1 VRFQKSPDA
10 EARAGL
16 VVDEQDSILEHG
28 FTAYINGI
36 VLVRIVCL
44 WLFANTL
51 QASAPMTYVYHP
63 PESSLDVRYLYHWE
77 ILRTALEKT
86 KAKWGP
92 YRMVPSES
100 MTERRQAFEL
110 KSASGKLTVMYLS
123 TNPDF
128 ERNLIPIRIPVDR
141 NLGGYCIFLIR
152 DGEQARF
159 NAVKSLDDLRKFSY
173 GLGLGWI
180 DVDILKA
187 NRFNVVTGSS
197 YDGLFEM
204 LANKRFDVFL
214 RAAVEV
220 LDEYEQRRNTL
231 KDLRIEDSI
240 VFYYPL
246 PMYFWFSKNDEGRR
260 LAARAEE
267 GMRMMIADG
276 TYDRIFDRYQR
287 RKIERLRLK
296 ERRIFR
302 IANPFVGPET
312 PFADKRLWF
321 YPKTYR

>member
-1 VRFQKSPDA
+1 MRASGA
-10 EARAGL
+10 LSGGGALEAR
-16 VVDEQDSILEHG
+16 
-28 FTAYINGI
+28 T
-36 VLVRIVCL
+36 
-44 WLFANTL
+44 T
-51 QASAPMTYVYHP
+51 PMTYVYHP

-86 KAKWGP
+86 TAKWGP
-92 YRMVPSES
+92 YRMVPASEL

-123 TNPDF
+123 TTPDF
-128 ERNLIPIRIPVDR
+128 ERNLVPVRIPVDR

-152 DGEQARF
+152 NGEQARF
-159 NAVKSLDDLRKFSY
+159 DAVKSLDDLRKFTF

-187 NRFNVVTGSS
+187 NHFNVVTGSS

-204 LANKRFDVFL
+204 LVNKRFDVFL

-220 LDEYEQRRNTL
+220 LDEYDRRKSAL
-231 KDLRIEDSI
+231 ADLRIEDGI

-246 PMYFWFSKNDEGRR
+246 PMYFWFPKNDEGRR

-287 RKIERLRLK
+287 SKIERLHLRT
-296 ERRIFR
+296 RRMFKID
-302 IANPFVGPET
+302 NPFVGPET

-321 YPKTYR
+321 DPKTYK